1 MGTDRMEAFSDGVIA
16 SIITVMVL
24 ELKIPQQTTL
34 RALTPVVPV
43 LLTYLLSF
51 IYLGIYWNNHHH
63 LLHTVDRVSGGMLWA
78 NLHLLFWLSLIPF
91 TTGWM
96 GEHHFASVPTA
107 FYGVVLL
114 MAALAWWILQRRI
127 IATQGRHS
135 LLRQAIGTDWKG
147 KLSPVL
153 YLIAIALAGL
163 ARWVSLGLYALV
175 AVLWLIPDRRI
186 ERILADRAGD

>member
-16 SIITVMVL
+16 IIITVMVL

-78 NLHLLFWLSLIPF
+78 NLHLRSGSRSSRSPPA
-91 TTGWM
+91 GW
-96 GEHHFASVPTA
+96 ASITSHPCRPRSTA
-107 FYGVVLL
+107 
-114 MAALAWWILQRRI
+114 WCC
-127 IATQGRHS
+127 
-135 LLRQAIGTDWKG
+135 
-147 KLSPVL
+147 
-153 YLIAIALAGL
+153 
-163 ARWVSLGLYALV
+163 
-175 AVLWLIPDRRI
+175 
-186 ERILADRAGD
+186 